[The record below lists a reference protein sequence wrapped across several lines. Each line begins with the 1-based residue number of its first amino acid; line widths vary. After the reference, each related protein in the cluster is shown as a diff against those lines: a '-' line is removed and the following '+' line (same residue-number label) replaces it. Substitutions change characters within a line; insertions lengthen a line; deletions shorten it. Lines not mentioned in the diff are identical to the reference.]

1 MTNKDLAKIVDDAI
15 EESGYKK
22 VWIAKQLGITSQSL
36 NKLMTKQNFT
46 LNDANKI
53 LDIIGYD
60 AKIIIRKRI

>member
-1 MTNKDLAKIVDDAI
+1 
-15 EESGYKK
+15 
-22 VWIAKQLGITSQSL
+22 LGITSQSL